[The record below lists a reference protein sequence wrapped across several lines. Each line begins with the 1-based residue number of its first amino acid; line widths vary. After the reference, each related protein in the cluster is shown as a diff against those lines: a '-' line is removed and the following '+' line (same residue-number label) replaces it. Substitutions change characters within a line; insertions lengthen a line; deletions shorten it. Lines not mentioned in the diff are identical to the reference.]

1 VGETREIVDSASQ
14 EKLDKGA
21 SMADRVGQRLGNYT
35 LLRLLGQGGF
45 AEVYLG
51 EHFYLKSQAAIKVLQ
66 TRLSSQE
73 DMDSFLKE
81 AQTIARLS
89 HPNIIRVLDF
99 GLDQETPFL
108 AMDYAPNGT
117 LRQRHPRGVPV
128 PLATIVPY
136 VKQIADALQY
146 AHDEHFIHRDVKPEN
161 MLIGRRNEILLSD
174 FGIALAAQS
183 SRYEGTQDVIGT
195 VAYMSPEQIQG
206 KPRPASDQ
214 YSLAVVVYEW
224 LTGDRPFHGT
234 FTEMCTQHMFAEPA
248 LLETKLNNIPPDL
261 AQVVMKALA
270 KDPKNRFPRIQLF
283 AQALEEVA
291 ASGHT
296 NLLAFTEMP
305 TIAARVDNTNNA
317 ATSADSTRMGNLPS
331 TGFSQ
336 NNSGTSFAT
345 TPATSAP
352 AQQFGPFNNQTN
364 NQYAGQQSAGYGQ
377 PSGPSAQQQAGSAN
391 QFTPPQKLF
400 LPGGTGNAS
409 GFNNTQMANSAGS
422 NIAPTRPPFPAPA
435 PGISGNQGGSGQ
447 RYPQQAGYGTP
458 PPASGYPQSQYQGYP
473 QPAYRTNNENPGY
486 DNAARYPYASN
497 SSPNNAPG
505 AAGAQSGTRQTG
517 TNADQDIVLKQLNRW
532 KWHILAT
539 IVGIILFPV
548 CSDLHVSGFTFTIS
562 LLLVIPIFFGASFGI
577 IVGVIVGVVG
587 ALIEMNLSNSLISA
601 RLLALLPLGG
611 ILLFGGTGL
620 LAGLSKFRRHV
631 VPTLGSS
638 FRACFLAAIGLLV
651 FFGWPLYRAFRID
664 PLLFQRVSGIHT
676 AEHLGLTLVIN
687 VFVSFVLLV
696 IYSALGALIDPS

>member
-1 VGETREIVDSASQ
+1 
-14 EKLDKGA
+14 
-21 SMADRVGQRLGNYT
+21 MADRVGQRLGNYT

-73 DMDSFLKE
+73 DMDGFLKE

-99 GLDQETPFL
+99 GLDQETPYL

-128 PLATIVPY
+128 PLGTIVPY

-234 FTEMCTQHMFAEPA
+234 FTEMCTQHMFADPA
-248 LLETKLNNIPPDL
+248 PLDTKLSNIPPDL
-261 AQVVMKALA
+261 AQVVMRALA
-270 KDPKNRFPRIQLF
+270 KDPKNRFPRIQMF
-283 AQALEEVA
+283 AQALEEVSL
-291 ASGHT
+291 SGHT
-296 NLLAFTEMP
+296 NLLALTEMP
-305 TIAARVDNTNNA
+305 TIAASPDNTNNA
-317 ATSADSTRMGNLPS
+317 ATAADSTRVGNLQSAGQFQNSNS
-331 TGFSQ
+331 TSY
-336 NNSGTSFAT
+336 AT
-345 TPATSAP
+345 TPATSSP
-352 AQQFGPFNNQTN
+352 DQRFGATN
-364 NQYAGQQSAGYGQ
+364 NQASNQYGSQPNLQSGQQQ
-377 PSGPSAQQQAGSAN
+377 SGAAN
-391 QFTPPQKLF
+391 QFAPPQKLF
-400 LPGGTGNAS
+400 LPANANNAT
-409 GFNNTQMANSAGS
+409 GFNGGQAVNSGAANL
-422 NIAPTRPPFPAPA
+422 APTRAPYPPQAT
-435 PGISGNQGGSGQ
+435 PGVNNSG
-447 RYPQQAGYGTP
+447 
-458 PPASGYPQSQYQGYP
+458 QGYP
-473 QPAYRTNNENPGY
+473 QQGYGQQAAYGVPPQRVQSQQQQYPQYPQRPYDNRNSGASY
-486 DNAARYPYASN
+486 DNAARASYGN
-497 SSPNNAPG
+497 SVGKNNAPSSV
-505 AAGAQSGTRQTG
+505 GAQGGNGQARA
-517 TNADQDIVLKQLNRW
+517 NEEQDVVLKQVNIW
-532 KWHILAT
+532 KWHIIAT
-539 IVGIILFPV
+539 IVGIILLAV
-548 CSDLHVSGFTFTIS
+548 CSDLHLSGFGFTIS

-577 IVGVIVGVVG
+577 IVGVIVGLVG
-587 ALIEMNLSNSLISA
+587 ALVEARLGGNLIPA
-601 RLLALLPLGG
+601 RLLDLLPLGDVM
-611 ILLFGGTGL
+611 LFAGTGL

-631 VPTLGSS
+631 FPTLGSS
-638 FRACFLAAIGLLV
+638 FRACFLAAIGLLF
-651 FFGWPLYRAFRID
+651 FFGLPVYRAYQYA
-664 PLLFQRVSGIHT
+664 PQLLHTATGIHT
-676 AEHLGLTLVIN
+676 VEHLAITLVID

-696 IYSALGALIDPS
+696 IYSALGALFDHS

>member
-1 VGETREIVDSASQ
+1 
-14 EKLDKGA
+14 
-21 SMADRVGQRLGNYT
+21 MADRVGQRLGNYT
-35 LLRLLGQGGF
+35 LLRILGQGGF

-89 HPNIIRVLDF
+89 HPNIVRVLDF

-128 PLATIVPY
+128 PLSTIVPY

-146 AHDEHFIHRDVKPEN
+146 AHDEHFIHRDIKPEN

-214 YSLAVVVYEW
+214 YSLGIVVYEW

-234 FTEMCTQHMFAEPA
+234 FTEMCTQHMFAAPA
-248 LLETKLNNIPPDL
+248 PLESRLSNIPPDL

-291 ASGHT
+291 LSGHT
-296 NLLAFTEMP
+296 NLLALTQMP
-305 TIAARVDNTNNA
+305 TVVANADNTNNA
-317 ATSADSTRMGNLPS
+317 ATAADSTRIGNQQS
-331 TGFSQ
+331 TGLPQ
-336 NNSGTSFAT
+336 NGNQTLFAT
-345 TPATSAP
+345 TPAVPSP
-352 AQQFGPFNNQTN
+352 EQRFGTLNNQTG
-364 NQYAGQQSAGYGQ
+364 NQYGS
-377 PSGPSAQQQAGSAN
+377 QQQAGYIQQSGQQQTGYAQQSGQQQGGFAN
-391 QFTPPQKLF
+391 QFAPPQKLF
-400 LPGGTGNAS
+400 LPAGADNVS
-409 GFNNTQMANSAGS
+409 GFNGTQMANSGGA
-422 NIAPTRPPFPAPA
+422 NIAPTRPPYPP
-435 PGISGNQGGSGQ
+435 PTQGTLGSQGGSGQ
-447 RYPQQAGYGTP
+447 GYAQQSGYGASQQYAPYQQQPQYQAYPQQPYGGGNGAAGYD
-458 PPASGYPQSQYQGYP
+458 SV
-473 QPAYRTNNENPGY
+473 
-486 DNAARYPYASN
+486 ARYPYASN
-497 SSPNNAPG
+497 SNPNNTAG
-505 AAGAQSGTRQTG
+505 VAGTGVRNGEGQAGASGG
-517 TNADQDIVLKQLNRW
+517 QDVILKQLNRW

-539 IVGIILFPV
+539 ILGIILFPV
-548 CSDLHVSGFTFTIS
+548 CSDLHLSGYGFTIS

-587 ALIEMNLSNSLISA
+587 AFIETRLSNSLISA
-601 RLLALLPLGG
+601 RLLELLPLGG
-611 ILLFGGTGL
+611 VLLFGGTGL
-620 LAGLSKFRRHV
+620 LAGLSKFRKHV

-638 FRACFLAAIGLLV
+638 FRACFLAAIGLFV
-651 FFGWPLYRAFRID
+651 FFGLPLYRAFKYD
-664 PLLFQRVSGIHT
+664 PLLFRTAAGIHT

-687 VFVSFVLLV
+687 VFVSFILLV